1 MKKILYKIGLFITAL
16 LLSSSVAFSYDVSK
30 EYHKTYSV
38 DKDYI
43 LGLNNMYGDII
54 VETNDG
60 NSVEIDVFVEL
71 SSKKQE
77 LAQEMLSLINVDFV
91 EEGKKIVVKTSIKD
105 NNTIW
110 KIRNKSFNIRYV
122 VSMPSWLNLSV
133 VNKYGDTKINRLDGA
148 FNADLK
154 YGNLNISELTRG
166 NDNSVA
172 QIKSSHGSVNID
184 KANWVYLN
192 VSYSSSVV
200 IGSAQAIAL
209 YSRYSDITVDTY
221 INSMVINSKYDKYS
235 LKDVSNLVIDASYT
249 DINIDNILKKFNI
262 DCKYGSVDVNKI
274 SAEFSELIVDSDY
287 TDFELG
293 IDPNSHYQLD
303 ANLSYG
309 DLKIDRSMYSN
320 LTFIDSNNKVDVS
333 GEYNATSSKP
343 ISVVKLRSSYGD
355 IELD

>member
-1 MKKILYKIGLFITAL
+1 MKKSISKIGLFLIAL
-16 LLSSSVAFSYDVSK
+16 LFSSSVAFSYDVSK
-30 EYHKTYSV
+30 EYHKTYNV
-38 DKDYI
+38 DKNYI

-60 NSVEIDVFVEL
+60 NSVSIDVFVEL
-71 SSKKQE
+71 SSRKQE
-77 LAQEMLSLINVDFV
+77 LAKEMLSLINVDFV
-91 EEGKKIVVKTSIKD
+91 EDGNKIVVKTSIKD

-110 KIRNKSFNIRYV
+110 KIRNKSFNIRYI

-166 NDNSVA
+166 NENSVVH
-172 QIKSSHGSVNID
+172 IKSSHGSVKID

-209 YSRYSDITVDTY
+209 YSRYSNVTLDTY
-221 INSMVINSKYDKYS
+221 VNSLVVDSKYDKYS

-249 DINIDNILKKFNI
+249 DFNIDNISKKFNI
-262 DCKYGSVDVNKI
+262 DCKYGSVDVNKV
-274 SAEFSELIVDSDY
+274 SAEFTELVVDADY

-293 IDPNSHYQLD
+293 IEPNSHYQLD

-309 DLKIDRSMYSN
+309 DLKIDRSMFSN
-320 LTFIDSNNKVDVS
+320 LTYIDSDNKVNAS
-333 GEYNATSSKP
+333 GEYNAASSKP
-343 ISVVKLRSSYGD
+343 ISIVKLNSSYGD
-355 IELD
+355 IDLD